1 LQDIEREKAI
11 ERERSEVGVV
21 FWVSAAVALA
31 FILWGVIAPGS
42 FGAVTQ
48 AVFDWVVSNLGW
60 FYLLAGNFFLIF
72 VVILALS
79 RYGKFRLGK
88 EGERP
93 EFSTFAWFAMLFQ
106 AGMGPALLFWG
117 VAEPLS
123 HYSDPPFGLAKAGTT
138 EAAQVGMQYSYF
150 HWTLHPWAMY
160 AVVGL
165 AVGYF
170 SFRRDEPGL
179 ISPVFRPLLGDR
191 VDGPL
196 GKTID
201 VMSVLAVLFGVAVSL
216 GSAGLQLTAGLGET
230 FGTPT
235 GIVVQLLVIGIT
247 TIAFMISASTAVE
260 KGINYLS
267 QISMYVAA
275 VLLVFF
281 LVMGPT
287 ALQLGALTQ
296 GIGDY
301 LGGLVPMSMR
311 IESFDQDNA
320 WLGSWTV
327 FYWSWWIAW
336 CPYVGLFIAR
346 ISRGRTIRQFV
357 MGTVIGPSVVT
368 FIWIAVFGGSALHL
382 AQTQGGG
389 IAERVTAD
397 PASGMFVFLN
407 QFPLA
412 LPMSI
417 LTLVVLWIFF
427 VAGADAG
434 TVVLGSMST
443 GGPQEPKRWIKLSW
457 GAAMAAI
464 ASILLVAGGLGALQS
479 ASVLF
484 GVPFAFIMV
493 AMSVAFYMH
502 LRSEARSERRGDEDV
517 PLTPRARRTPSAG
530 GAPPAPGQAF
540 AVEEPPPGYNRHPGG
555 QRGVGETGME
565 KP

>member
-1 LQDIEREKAI
+1 VQQNIES
-11 ERERSEVGVV
+11 ERSEVGIV

-31 FILWGVIAPGS
+31 FILWGAVAPAS

-48 AVFDWVVSNLGW
+48 GIFDWVVSNLGW

-72 VVILALS
+72 VVLLALS
-79 RYGKFRLGK
+79 RYGTFRLGK

-106 AGMGPALLFWG
+106 AGMGPALIFWG
-117 VAEPLS
+117 VAEPLA
-123 HYSDPPFGLAKAGTT
+123 HYNDPPFGLAKPGTT
-138 EAAQVGMQYSYF
+138 EAAQVAMQYSYF

-191 VDGPL
+191 VDGSW

-216 GSAGLQLTAGLGET
+216 GSAGLQLTAGLGQT

-235 GIVVQLLVIGIT
+235 GVTVQLLVIGLT
-247 TIAFMISASTAVE
+247 TIAFMISASTAIE
-260 KGINYLS
+260 KGINWLS

-296 GIGDY
+296 GVGDY
-301 LGGLVPMSMR
+301 LGGLVSMSMR

-357 MGTVIGPSVVT
+357 MGAVIGPSVVT
-368 FIWIAVFGGSALHL
+368 FIWIAVFGGSALNL

-397 PASGMFVFLN
+397 PAAGTFLFLN

-443 GGPQEPKRWIKLSW
+443 GGPKEPKRWIKLAW
-457 GAAMAAI
+457 GVAMAAI
-464 ASILLVAGGLGALQS
+464 AGILLVAGGLGALQS

-493 AMSVAFYMH
+493 AMCVAIYMH
-502 LRSEARSERRGDEDV
+502 LRSEARSEKQDRENV
-517 PLTPRARRTPSAG
+517 PLTPHARRTPSAG
-530 GAPPAPGQAF
+530 GPPPVPGQAF
-540 AVEEPPPGYNRHPGG
+540 TVEEPAPGYNRHPGG
-555 QRGVGETGME
+555 QRGPRETGME
-565 KP
+565 GR

>member
-1 LQDIEREKAI
+1 VQDTQGDRH
-11 ERERSEVGVV
+11 EVGVV

-31 FILWGVIAPGS
+31 FILWGVIAPTN
-42 FGAVTQ
+42 FGTVTQ
-48 AVFDWVVSNLGW
+48 AIFDWMVSNLGW
-60 FYLLAGNFFLIF
+60 FYLLAGNFFLVF

-79 RYGKFRLGK
+79 RYGRFRLGK
-88 EGERP
+88 EGDRP
-93 EFSTFAWFAMLFQ
+93 EFRTFAWFAMLFQ
-106 AGMGPALLFWG
+106 AGMGPALIFWG

-123 HYSDPPFGLAKAGTT
+123 HYSAPPFGMAQPATT
-138 EAAQVGMQYSYF
+138 EAAQVGIQYSYF
-150 HWTLHPWAMY
+150 HWALHPWAMY

-165 AVGYF
+165 VVGYF

-191 VDGPL
+191 VDGPW

-201 VMSVLAVLFGVAVSL
+201 VMSVLAVLFGVAVAL
-216 GSAGLQLTAGLGET
+216 GQAGLQLTAGLGET

-235 GIVVQLLVIGIT
+235 GIAVQLIVIVVT
-247 TIAFMISASTAVE
+247 TVAFMISASTAIE

-281 LVMGPT
+281 LVVGPT
-287 ALQLGALTQ
+287 ATQLGALTQ
-296 GIGDY
+296 GVGDY
-301 LGGLVPMSMR
+301 LGGIVPMSMR
-311 IESFDQDNA
+311 LESFDPENT

-357 MGTVIGPSVVT
+357 LGTVIGPSVVT
-368 FIWIAVFGGSALHL
+368 FVWIAVFGGSALHL
-382 AQTQGGG
+382 AQTKGEG
-389 IAERVTAD
+389 IAETVAAD

-434 TVVLGSMST
+434 TVVLGSLST
-443 GGPQEPKRWIKLSW
+443 GGPQEPKRWIKLAW

-464 ASILLVAGGLGALQS
+464 ACILLVAGGLGALQS

-484 GVPFAFIMV
+484 GAPFAIIMV
-493 AMSVAFYMH
+493 LMCIVFYRH
-502 LRSEARSERRGDEDV
+502 LRSEARAGEQRGRED
-517 PLTPRARRTPSAG
+517 
-530 GAPPAPGQAF
+530 APPAPRPSSGPSGGDPAPGQTFTAEQP
-540 AVEEPPPGYNRHPGG
+540 APGDNRLPGIERPG
-555 QRGVGETGME
+555 REGR
-565 KP
+565 